1 MVKQLVSKDIEKYL
15 KDSSLSLLL
24 KSETL
29 KIEKKYDQLSKGYEE
44 MKSINNYGEIHSLLH
59 EDEVY
64 TVGTND
70 GKEFRR
76 VVYKGTKLLNGKSM
90 MVFKTEDNSRLT
102 INPSFHTFTIEEQ
115 PLPQPEDFESK
126 VDVHIQNQ
134 IKEK

>member
-1 MVKQLVSKDIEKYL
+1 
-15 KDSSLSLLL
+15 
-24 KSETL
+24 
-29 KIEKKYDQLSKGYEE
+29 
-44 MKSINNYGEIHSLLH
+44 MKSINTNYGEIHSLLY

-115 PLPQPEDFESK
+115 PLPQPEDLESK